1 MLSAT
6 HVLCG
11 PASNNW
17 AECKLLHT
25 DPIMNL
31 IIKATSFSAFSFSSL
46 INKPM
51 AQDGSRWLNQQKPPF
66 GPHTS
71 AKAAWLSG
79 SLPRSGGDTS
89 SCISMGAASVR
100 EPTLHSWRYLKESF
114 WTATDVRMFD
124 DVCIPCLL
132 VRIVGIV
139 QKCRLLG
146 GSDAVWTREKLL
158 ATLKR
163 ERWKVHESPAASRN
177 PKSL

>member
-6 HVLCG
+6 RVLCG

-25 DPIMNL
+25 DPIKL
-31 IIKATSFSAFSFSSL
+31 IIKTTSFSAFSFSSL

-51 AQDGSRWLNQQKPPF
+51 AQDGSTNRNLPYGPTPPPKPLDYQDHCHGLAETRALASP
-66 GPHTS
+66 
-71 AKAAWLSG
+71 WV
-79 SLPRSGGDTS
+79 LPQRMLPWS
-89 SCISMGAASVR
+89 
-100 EPTLHSWRYLKESF
+100 TLHSWRYLKESF
-114 WTATDVRMFD
+114 WTATDVCI
-124 DVCIPCLL
+124 VCIPCLL

-163 ERWKVHESPAASRN
+163 QRWKVIESPVASRN

>member
-6 HVLCG
+6 QVLCG

-25 DPIMNL
+25 DPIMKL
-31 IIKATSFSAFSFSSL
+31 IIKTTLFSAFSFSSL

-51 AQDGSRWLNQQKPPF
+51 AQDGSTNRNLHPYGPTPPPKPLDYQDHCHGLAETRALASP
-66 GPHTS
+66 
-71 AKAAWLSG
+71 WV
-79 SLPRSGGDTS
+79 LPQRMLANPDQPCIAGD
-89 SCISMGAASVR
+89 IWR
-100 EPTLHSWRYLKESF
+100 NHSELL
-114 WTATDVRMFD
+114 RMFD

-146 GSDAVWTREKLL
+146 GSDPVWTREKLL

-163 ERWKVHESPAASRN
+163 QRWKVHESPVASRN